1 MWLQGRGG
9 EGVGGGVVG
18 IICVSF
24 NIYIYLSWVVVVVT
38 SVLLLLYTCFGWNLR
53 ERDFRCRIAIG

>member
-24 NIYIYLSWVVVVVT
+24 NIYIPIMGGGGGDVCVVAIIYLLW
-38 SVLLLLYTCFGWNLR
+38 LEF
-53 ERDFRCRIAIG
+53 ERT